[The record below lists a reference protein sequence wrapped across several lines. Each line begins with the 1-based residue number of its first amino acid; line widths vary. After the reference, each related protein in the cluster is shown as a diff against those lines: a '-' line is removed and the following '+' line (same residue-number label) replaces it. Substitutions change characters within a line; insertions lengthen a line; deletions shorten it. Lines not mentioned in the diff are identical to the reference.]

1 MNIPIPQQTA
11 RVFESAPRNLSKHP
25 GLLLDKF
32 VDSFRP
38 EAVNKWQEGVQ
49 KPTIELAIKQTID
62 EKFWA
67 TVSAR
72 HDAMTA
78 SATRFDARTT
88 GPLTMHLSRAGAL
101 ENAGL
106 CLHPIYG
113 FAYLPGTGLKGLA
126 RAYAETI
133 AKPAGEASLA
143 DILTVFGK
151 SPTRTDKSENAG
163 SIIFFDAWPTAVPKL
178 EIDIVNNHHSDY
190 YTNKEGRNPP
200 PGDWEAPV
208 PVYFIAVA
216 KNTTFRFAIRKR
228 RDDVPDRLLDLARQW
243 LIGGLTHLGA
253 GAKTNAGYG
262 SFVEVI
268 SGPDKPKPLLPENA
282 PRATFNCTLE
292 LVTPAFLAGAKQDA
306 SDCDLR
312 PATLRGQLRW
322 WWRTLHAGYLPVEQ
336 LRTLEAAIWGDTN
349 RGGAVRVEVAATS
362 TPEVIASPFKIQG
375 QSSKGKPQVNF
386 DPNFA
391 RKHQL
396 VAAAPKQTQGL
407 SYLAYG
413 MDEIS
418 AGARRQRHCVLP
430 GARWQVTL
438 HARSA
443 SGLNAH
449 ASLAQAKAAL
459 KLLCMFG
466 GVGSKCRKGFGS
478 LADPPELAPLQ
489 ISDCINDAHTLRIN
503 SQFQTNLPPNPPE
516 TPALDAMLALS
527 RSYTSKDYVEVAT
540 PWVDPWFAL
549 DQLGAIY
556 IEFTQSNPG
565 TGHGKH
571 CDQKAALGL
580 PRQIHGPRPQPLGHQ
595 KNDTWQ
601 APVQL
606 RNPHNTDRFA
616 SPVHLHLT
624 KTAAGKLAVRAIASP
639 TRLPD
644 TNTSK
649 DVLGKFIKHIESSVR
664 ERGRDFAGP
673 SQPVATPA
681 AGPSKRPEGTPVR
694 IKLSSVSSAVVLS
707 NCCELSAGPVL
718 PSPFSP
724 WQAAQL
730 SAYKLRP
737 AVSAANRSATST
749 A

>member
-349 RGGAVRVEVAATS
+349 RGGAVRVDLMTTRRTKTAAIRTKRGG
-362 TPEVIASPFKIQG
+362 SPA
-375 QSSKGKPQVNF
+375 
-386 DPNFA
+386 DPL
-391 RKHQL
+391 KYI
-396 VAAAPKQTQGL
+396 
-407 SYLAYG
+407 SYG
-413 MDEIS
+413 MDDDPVRPSRFYLE
-418 AGARRQRHCVLP
+418 P
-430 GARWQVTL
+430 GATWQLRLTAKPTQFIDPTL
-438 HARSA
+438 RHAQPVPTSQ
-443 SGLNAH
+443 NDVM
-449 ASLAQAKAAL
+449 AQATAAL
-459 KLLCMFG
+459 SLLCTYG
-466 GVGSKCRKGFGS
+466 GVGAKARKGFGS
-478 LADPPELAPLQ
+478 LKIVHRQ
-489 ISDCINDAHTLRIN
+489 DAAIPDSPQRAIKIAQGLRIMLGLSLRLLPDSEQPYPSLDDRN
-503 SQFQTNLPPNPPE
+503 AAGLDNLELPPGRDVWDVLRHIGRNLKE
-516 TPALDAMLALS
+516 
-527 RSYTSKDYVEVAT
+527 YVTSLPKGST
-540 PWVDPWFAL
+540 R
-549 DQLGAIY
+549 G
-556 IEFTQSNPG
+556 
-565 TGHGKH
+565 
-571 CDQKAALGL
+571 ALGV
-580 PRQIHGPRPQPLGHQ
+580 PRKNGEVPGIARHPSPYHIH
-595 KNDTWQ
+595 
-601 APVQL
+601 L
-606 RNPHNTDRFA
+606 RCDGGRYYANVLRF
-616 SPVHLHLT
+616 
-624 KTAAGKLAVRAIASP
+624 TAH
-639 TRLPD
+639 RLPD
-644 TNTSK
+644 TRTSRK
-649 DVLGKFIKHIESSVR
+649 VLDGFLDKLDRID
-664 ERGRDFAGP
+664 ER
-673 SQPVATPA
+673 
-681 AGPSKRPEGTPVR
+681 
-694 IKLSSVSSAVVLS
+694 
-707 NCCELSAGPVL
+707 N
-718 PSPFSP
+718 
-724 WQAAQL
+724 
-730 SAYKLRP
+730 
-737 AVSAANRSATST
+737 
-749 A
+749 